1 MHSSSGANLPFKDQ
15 QWLRILQWNAGGFS
29 HVKRTQLMSILIS
42 QDIDVF
48 IIVEANLSHDSLK
61 LHTFG
66 PYCTKILPKLRRI
79 ASGILVGVRKGLISD
94 FHEISN
100 LSSYNGAEI
109 IKLDVWKRKRHFKVY
124 GCYSPPGNTKLDLSL
139 LTFTS
144 KTILCGDFNAHS
156 KRWNY
161 SDLNSAGKVMED
173 LLIADQ
179 MELLYN
185 DSDIPTYLHY
195 NGNGTN
201 PDLTLASAD
210 IADDVERE
218 VICDPGSGHRMIIT
232 GIGFDTSNSF
242 KRPFKNRWNFAKA
255 DWKNFT
261 LENETI
267 FESVSSFCKA
277 GESVDR
283 VFSRFVK
290 IIFETAKK
298 WIPRG
303 KQFNYKPFWNENL
316 AALKEKSSTAR
327 FIAEQSKNPED
338 VQNWRKSVAHLRK
351 EILTA
356 KRNCF
361 NNFVTKI
368 DYRKDGKS
376 ISELREAV
384 GHIRCA
390 KSPGPDNFHPEFL
403 KHLGCNAL
411 SVLLTLY
418 NHSWKYGVPAIWK
431 KAIVVSI
438 PKKNKPLDDLNSY
451 RPISLTSIL
460 SKVMERMI
468 SSRHD
473 WYIETNNLLTSSQA
487 GFKKCQSTNQQ
498 VVFLGQ
504 SIKDA
509 LDQKHSALALFVDFE
524 AAFDKVWRLKCIQK
538 LQTLGVCNNML
549 MWIRNFISQRF
560 SAVRFGNA
568 ISSFKQSETG
578 LPQGT
583 VISPILFNIFIN
595 DLPDLLASDGLTNTA
610 LFADD
615 LAIWC
620 STPKRDQSKLNTILN
635 LTLERLHLWC
645 IENNMTVNLKKT
657 TCQFFTLNRQPFS
670 PNWFIKNIQ
679 YKVIND
685 VPFELLSFANPLDYA
700 TLDIRLDLVL
710 NVRKRDLSPTAL
722 HAIALETINTRFPP
736 EEWLHIYTDGSL
748 LDFAQGAGI
757 GVFCHLFSFY
767 LHAGPLTT
775 HFDGEVEA
783 IHIALQQLA
792 VRLPPI
798 ERAVILSDSTSAL
811 QALSN
816 YNENN
821 CLRVQN
827 CRELLGKI
835 KGKIVFQWV
844 PSHCGLWGNERADF
858 LAKKGTGILQ
868 NFRRDL
874 TLHSAKLEIKRIFRE
889 SFRLTASRVAR
900 DKPWSTLCKK
910 SHGIPSSPRA
920 AAVAKFRLLTGHD
933 CLCAHL
939 FRFNLVT
946 SPICVLCNT
955 GQDMTAAH
963 LDECSALND
972 LNCIVKRY

>member
-1 MHSSSGANLPFKDQ
+1 M
-15 QWLRILQWNAGGFS
+15 
-29 HVKRTQLMSILIS
+29 
-42 QDIDVF
+42 DI
-48 IIVEANLSHDSLK
+48 
-61 LHTFG
+61 
-66 PYCTKILPKLRRI
+66 
-79 ASGILVGVRKGLISD
+79 
-94 FHEISN
+94 
-100 LSSYNGAEI
+100 
-109 IKLDVWKRKRHFKVY
+109 
-124 GCYSPPGNTKLDLSL
+124 
-139 LTFTS
+139 
-144 KTILCGDFNAHS
+144 
-156 KRWNY
+156 
-161 SDLNSAGKVMED
+161 
-173 LLIADQ
+173 
-179 MELLYN
+179 
-185 DSDIPTYLHY
+185 
-195 NGNGTN
+195 
-201 PDLTLASAD
+201 
-210 IADDVERE
+210 
-218 VICDPGSGHRMIIT
+218 
-232 GIGFDTSNSF
+232 SNSF
-242 KRPFKNRWNFAKA
+242 N
-255 DWKNFT
+255 
-261 LENETI
+261 
-267 FESVSSFCKA
+267 SFYSTKQRLKK
-277 GESVDR
+277 SLKTR
-283 VFSRFVK
+283 QK
-290 IIFETAKK
+290 IIGREIRNIA
-298 WIPRG
+298 
-303 KQFNYKPFWNENL
+303 
-316 AALKEKSSTAR
+316 SS
-327 FIAEQSKNPED
+327 QS
-338 VQNWRKSVAHLRK
+338 HGH
-351 EILTA
+351 EIFH
-356 KRNCF
+356 RNF
-361 NNFVTKI
+361 
-368 DYRKDGKS
+368 S
-376 ISELREAV
+376 ISGLREAV

-431 KAIVVSI
+431 KAIVVPI

-451 RPISLTSIL
+451 RLISLTSIL

-468 SSRHD
+468 TSRLD
-473 WYIETNNLLTSSQA
+473 WYLETNNLLTSSQV
-487 GFKKCQSTNQQ
+487 GFRKCQSTNQQ

-509 LDQKHSALALFVDFE
+509 LDQRHSALALFVDFE

-578 LPQGT
+578 LPRGT

-635 LTLERLHLWC
+635 LAIERLHLWC

-670 PNWFIKNIQ
+670 PQLAYNGMPVQQIIPNNSFWRDYDSDGGRNLKTQKGFIQCVRENIQ
-679 YKVIND
+679 FIVIND
-685 VPFELLSFANPLDYA
+685 VPFELLFFANPLDYA
-700 TLDIRLDLVL
+700 ILDIRLDLVQ

-757 GVFCHLFSFY
+757 GVFSHLFSFY

-783 IHIALQQLA
+783 IHIALQHLA

-816 YNENN
+816 YNENK

-835 KGKIVFQWV
+835 KEKIVFQWV

-900 DKPWSTLCKK
+900 DKPWSTLHWC
-910 SHGIPSSPRA
+910 
-920 AAVAKFRLLTGHD
+920 AK
-933 CLCAHL
+933 
-939 FRFNLVT
+939 
-946 SPICVLCNT
+946 IK
-955 GQDMTAAH
+955 
-963 LDECSALND
+963 DETVFS
-972 LNCIVKRY
+972 I